1 MSFKK
6 AERKLAKLRLGICG
20 PSGSGKTWSSLLL
33 ATGISNK
40 IALLDT
46 ERRGHLYAKDFD
58 FDIEELDA
66 PYSPERYIEKI
77 KLAEKEGYE
86 VLIIDSLSH
95 AWVGDGGVLSIVD
108 KSGDT
113 FTKGW
118 KIATPKQNALIDTII
133 TSKMHIIVTMRSKTE
148 YVLEA
153 NDKGRMAPRKVGLA
167 PVQRDGLEYEFTM
180 FMDMNEKMA
189 HVTKDN
195 TNLYNHEYI
204 QPSVA
209 MGEKIL
215 EWLLDG
221 RTKEEIKE
229 QERLEKEEA
238 VNDKLIDAE
247 NILKKSHD
255 LNQLKSA
262 WIEAVR
268 KYPDL
273 QDNITPIATKIKES
287 FQFQDIAL

>member
-33 ATGISNK
+33 ATGISTK

-66 PYSPERYIEKI
+66 PYSPDRYIEKI

-153 NDKGRMAPRKVGLA
+153 NEKGKMAPRKVGLA

-195 TNLYNHEYI
+195 TNLYNHEYV
-204 QPSVA
+204 QPSLE

-221 RTKEEIKE
+221 RTKEEIAE
-229 QERLEKEEA
+229 QERLEKEA

-255 LNQLKSA
+255 LGQLRLA
-262 WIEAVR
+262 FVEAVR

-273 QDNITPIATKIKES
+273 QDNITPIATRIKES